1 MTYVKFLRSWHFDNR
16 SLELQYILSAR
27 GQTAGL
33 SDLIYRFSK
42 EPCPVSGCPPLVIED
57 PDGYE
62 NTWRRW
68 SVASDWPDNR
78 VPAAGSNVTIQG
90 RWKMYL
96 DLPEVDVE
104 KLEIQGKL
112 KFEDTRDIVLNAT
125 WVSGSSKFLFTAWH
139 SGTVL

>member
-1 MTYVKFLRSWHFDNR
+1 M
-16 SLELQYILSAR
+16 
-27 GQTAGL
+27 
-33 SDLIYRFSK
+33 
-42 EPCPVSGCPPLVIED
+42 
-57 PDGYE
+57 
-62 NTWRRW
+62 
-68 SVASDWPDNR
+68 
-78 VPAAGSNVTIQG
+78 PAAGSNVTIQG